1 MNSREEILSRIRKAL
16 RRSGGGAP
24 LEVREAMRRTL
35 EAHEPGP
42 RPPFDGQRIERFRQ
56 RALAMACTVAR
67 VEAQENV
74 PAAVAAYLS
83 ERGLPLEAVVWPELA
98 GWGWESAG
106 ILAESRRP
114 VGEDR
119 VGITGAFCAVAE
131 TGTLV
136 MLSGPTT
143 PPAVSLVPETHVA
156 VVPVERI
163 VEALENAWALL
174 RAERGK
180 LPRAVNLISGPSRT
194 ADIEQTVT
202 LGAHG
207 PSRVHIILVG

>member
-16 RRSGGGAP
+16 RRSSGGAP
-24 LEVREAMRRTL
+24 LEVREAVRRTL
-35 EAHEPGP
+35 EAHMPGP
-42 RPPFDGQRIERFRQ
+42 RPPFDGQHIERFRE

-67 VEAQENV
+67 VDAQENV
-74 PAAVAAYLS
+74 PAAVAAYLT
-83 ERGLPLEAVVWPELA
+83 ERGLPLKAVVWPELA

-106 ILAESRRP
+106 ILAESRHP

-136 MLSGPTT
+136 MLSGPAT

-163 VEALENAWALL
+163 VEALEDAWALL

-180 LPRAVNLISGPSRT
+180 PPRAVNLISGPSRT

-207 PSRVHIILVG
+207 PSRVHVILMG

>member
-16 RRSGGGAP
+16 RRSNGGAP
-24 LEVREAMRRTL
+24 LERREAVRRVL
-35 EAHEPGP
+35 ETREPGP
-42 RPPFDGQRIERFRQ
+42 RPPFDGQRIQRFQERAR
-56 RALAMACTVAR
+56 AMACTVAR
-67 VEAQENV
+67 VDAPENV
-74 PAAVAAYLS
+74 PPAVAAYLS
-83 ERGLPLEAVVWPELA
+83 ERELPLEAVVWPELLD
-98 GWGWESAG
+98 WGWESAG
-106 ILAESRRP
+106 LSVESRRP

-136 MLSGPTT
+136 MLSGPAT

-163 VEALENAWALL
+163 VEALEDAWALL
-174 RAERGK
+174 RTERGA

-207 PSRVHIILVG
+207 PSRVHVILVG

>member
-16 RRSGGGAP
+16 GRSGDGAP
-24 LEVREAMRRTL
+24 LEVREAVRNAL

-42 RPPFDGQRIERFRQ
+42 RPPFDGSRIERFRQ

-67 VEAQENV
+67 VEAQESV

-83 ERGLPLEAVVWPELA
+83 EQGLPLEAVVWPELA
-98 GWGWESAG
+98 GWSWASAG
-106 ILAESRRP
+106 ILVESRRP
-114 VGEDR
+114 AGADR
-119 VGITGAFCAVAE
+119 VGITGAFCAIAE

-136 MLSGPTT
+136 MLSGPAT
-143 PPAVSLVPETHVA
+143 PPSLSLVPEIHVA
-156 VVPVERI
+156 VVPVGRI
-163 VEALENAWALL
+163 VETLEDAWALL

-180 LPRAVNLISGPSRT
+180 PPRAVNLISGPSRT

-207 PSRVHIILVG
+207 PARVHVILLG